1 MSWDHADSFRE
12 KLRRGQVCL
21 GTVISLTDPTVT
33 EALCPLFDFLWIDME
48 HSVLSLEAVQAHVM
62 AARGST
68 AAPLV
73 RVPWN
78 DPVLIKPV
86 LDLGATGV
94 IVPMVRT
101 ADDVRRAVAACLYP
115 PEGIRG
121 FGPRRPS
128 QYGRLGGPDFCR
140 EANAKVLPVVQIEHI
155 DAVEN
160 IDEILAVPGLAS
172 IAFGPNDLAGSMGL
186 TGQPRHPNV
195 LRAIDSVIA
204 RSRRANVPVG
214 ISVGEDPGP
223 LVEWAS
229 WGVNWLAMGGDLSLM
244 LRAATEVAGRVRE
257 QVAAFSGEAP

>member
-33 EALCPLFDFLWIDME
+33 EALSPLFDFLWIDME

-62 AARGST
+62 AARGGT

-86 LDLGATGV
+86 LDLGAAGV

-128 QYGRLGGPDFCR
+128 QYGRVGGPDFCR
-140 EANAKVLPVVQIEHI
+140 EANARVLPVVQIEHI

-186 TGQPRHPNV
+186 TGQPRHPDV

-204 RSRRANVPVG
+204 RSRQANVPVG
-214 ISVGEDPGP
+214 ISVGEDPGN

-257 QVAAFSGEAP
+257 LVAAFSGVAP